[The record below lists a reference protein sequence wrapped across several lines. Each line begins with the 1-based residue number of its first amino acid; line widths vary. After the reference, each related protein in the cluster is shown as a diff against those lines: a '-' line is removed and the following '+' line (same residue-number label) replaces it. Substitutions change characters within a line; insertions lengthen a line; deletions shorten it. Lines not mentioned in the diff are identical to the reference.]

1 MTLHLFICT
10 SEWTSREGIN
20 GGFGDI
26 GMSLEITI
34 NKKQTGYGEVT
45 IFPLVNL
52 LTFYSIMDVVQGIM
66 KCTVIDGDSCSFRGL
81 QDPFQGMAGCPGC
94 KEMLALSAVPA
105 AGLGLHCGA
114 LSRPRRLLGHAG
126 PENSLRERHRGSKAS
141 VLPSSGFS
149 EDFQHV
155 TTSPSDSALLE
166 SVGRPTLSLKF

>member
-1 MTLHLFICT
+1 MQKSKNFRGMRWDAPEAGFMTLGRNEGDALPPVTLHLFICT

-66 KCTVIDGDSCSFRGL
+66 KC
-81 QDPFQGMAGCPGC
+81 
-94 KEMLALSAVPA
+94 
-105 AGLGLHCGA
+105 
-114 LSRPRRLLGHAG
+114 
-126 PENSLRERHRGSKAS
+126 
-141 VLPSSGFS
+141 
-149 EDFQHV
+149 
-155 TTSPSDSALLE
+155 SD
-166 SVGRPTLSLKF
+166 